1 MCRHVRKAA
10 VQLLSTA
17 AHNKPALIVDHLAS
31 VLPLLYDQTSLNPAL
46 VRYVPERHSWTSKAC
61 IGKLQI
67 ADLQILCML
76 AISFAQ
82 HYKRMSIGAAYK
94 WCMLAVLWFYQIIM
108 YASTMSVLSVLSM
121 VTYACQLCCY
131 CQLLT
136 IFWSLL
142 ITVQPSLL
150 QAWIACASAN
160 VIC

>member
-46 VRYVPERHSWTSKAC
+46 VRYIPGRHPWTSKAC
-61 IGKLQI
+61 I
-67 ADLQILCML
+67 ADCGQVLCML
-76 AISFAQ
+76 AIPFAQ
-82 HYKRMSIGAAYK
+82 HCSCSYKRVSHWCSIQMVHA
-94 WCMLAVLWFYQIIM
+94 CIWFYQIIM

-121 VTYACQLCCY
+121 VTHACQLCCY

-136 IFWSLL
+136 IFWSLW
-142 ITVQPSLL
+142 ITVQTSSM
-150 QAWIACASAN
+150 QAWIACASAD